1 MGSIIV
7 VVNEDHE
14 LKKINIFSCCSH
26 KDRKL
31 REELECHLEPLKR
44 SKQVVTLNDR
54 MIEPGMERKKTV
66 EEYIDTS
73 DIILLLISSHFIRSR
88 RCYDVETQR
97 ALERYRLGK
106 ARVIPV
112 ILRPVLWEE
121 TKIGELQVLPSNGKP
136 VVKWHN
142 RDDAFRDIAQNI
154 CNVVE
159 TLQMSTEHALFQE
172 HGYCG
177 KNVY

>member
-1 MGSIIV
+1 MKFLI
-7 VVNEDHE
+7 NEKHV
-14 LKKINIFSCCSH
+14 LKKISVFSCCSH

-31 REELECHLEPLKR
+31 RDELEGHLEPLKR
-44 SKQVVTLNDR
+44 LRQVVTLNDR
-54 MIEPGMERKKTV
+54 MIEPGIERKKAV

-88 RCYDVETQR
+88 RCYDVEMQR
-97 ALERYRLGK
+97 ALERYRVGM

-121 TKIGELQVLPSNGKP
+121 TKIGELQVLPSNRKP

-142 RDDAFRDIAQNI
+142 RDEAFRDIAQNI
-154 CNVVE
+154 CKVVE
-159 TLQMSTEHALFQE
+159 ALQMSAEDALFQE
-172 HGYCG
+172 HGYYG
-177 KNVY
+177 ENIY